1 VSVTELIALLNDT
14 PVGHVLRDNH
24 GRLKFVYDDS
34 WRLRT
39 DAYPLSLS
47 MPLGT
52 KEHSHRVIESFL
64 WGLLPD
70 NAMVLENWGR
80 QFQVS
85 SRNAFALLS
94 HVGEDCAGAIQF
106 VREDRLETAR
116 SKGRNAVEWLDEK
129 DIAERLRIL
138 RADPSAARLQQDHGH
153 FSLAGAQPKT
163 ALLLEKGRWGVP
175 SGRIPTTHILK
186 PAAGHLTGFIENE
199 HLCLQ
204 LAGALGF
211 PVASS
216 RLLNFDGELAIAVER
231 FDRVHTAKGW
241 TRIHQEDFCQALGK
255 PPALKYQSH
264 GGPGPKDMV
273 DLLRT
278 HSSAAAVDTVT
289 FVDALALNWLIGG
302 TDGHAKNFGLLIGPG
317 RVRLA
322 PLYDVASILPYP
334 QFDLKRA
341 KLAMKIADRYRIQA
355 IGRREWLKIASQLQL
370 ASGALLA
377 RIVHMAEAIP
387 ELATEIGSAL
397 ARAGLSSAVIDRLVT
412 RLAGR
417 AKGCLAALSR

>member
-1 VSVTELIALLNDT
+1 
-14 PVGHVLRDNH
+14 
-24 GRLKFVYDDS
+24 
-34 WRLRT
+34 
-39 DAYPLSLS
+39 
-47 MPLGT
+47 MPLGS
-52 KEHSHRVIESFL
+52 KEHSHGVIESYL

-70 NAMVLENWGR
+70 NAMVLESWGR

-85 SRNAFALLS
+85 PRNAFALLS
-94 HVGEDCAGAIQF
+94 YVGEDCAGAIQF
-106 VREDRLETAR
+106 VRGERLETAR
-116 SKGRNAVEWLDEK
+116 SRKRNAVEWLDEK

-138 RADPSAARLQQDHGH
+138 RADPSASRLQQDQGY

-163 ALLLEKGRWGVP
+163 ALLLQDGRWGVP

-186 PAAGHLTGFIENE
+186 PTAGHLTGLIENE

-204 LAGALGF
+204 LARELGF
-211 PVASS
+211 PVAYS
-216 RLLNFDGELAIAVER
+216 RLLSFDGELAIALER

-241 TRIHQEDFCQALGK
+241 QRIHQEDFCQALGK
-255 PPALKYQSH
+255 PPALKYQSD
-264 GGPGPKDMV
+264 GGPGAQDIA

-278 HSSAAAVDTVT
+278 HSSEAANDVVT
-289 FVDALALNWLIGG
+289 FVDALALNWLIAG

-355 IGRREWLKIASQLQL
+355 IGRREWLKIARQLQL
-370 ASGALLA
+370 AADSLLE
-377 RIVHMAEAIP
+377 RITHMAEAIP
-387 ELATEIGSAL
+387 ELAAGIGDQMT
-397 ARAGLSSAVIDRLVT
+397 RAGLTSPVIDPLVT

-417 AKGCLAALSR
+417 ARGCLTLLTR

>member
-1 VSVTELIALLNDT
+1 MSVKELTALLNDM
-14 PVGHVLRDNH
+14 PVGRVLRDDH
-24 GRLKFVYDDS
+24 GRLKFIYDDS
-34 WRLRT
+34 WRWAA

-47 MPLGT
+47 MPLGS
-52 KEHSHRVIESFL
+52 KEHSHGVIESYL

-70 NAMVLENWGR
+70 NAVVLESWGR

-85 SRNAFALLS
+85 PRNAFALLS

-106 VREDRLETAR
+106 VRQEQLEIAR
-116 SKGRNAVEWLDEK
+116 TRRKDTVEWLEEK

-138 RADPSAARLQQDHGH
+138 RADPSASRLQQDQGY

-163 ALLLEKGRWGVP
+163 ALLLQNGRWGVP

-186 PAAGHLTGFIENE
+186 PTAGHLTGFIENE

-204 LAGALGF
+204 LARELGF
-211 PVASS
+211 PVANS
-216 RLLNFDGELAIAVER
+216 RLLSFEGELAIALER

-241 TRIHQEDFCQALGK
+241 QRIHQEDFCQALGK
-255 PPALKYQSH
+255 PPALKYQSD
-264 GGPGPKDMV
+264 GGPGPKDIA

-278 HSSAAAVDTVT
+278 HSSAATDDVVT
-289 FVDALALNWLIGG
+289 FVDALALNWLIAG

-334 QFDLKRA
+334 QFELKRA
-341 KLAMKIADRYRIQA
+341 KLAMKIADRYQIQS
-355 IGRREWLKIASQLQL
+355 IGRREWLKIARQLQL
-370 ASGALLA
+370 PSDTLLE
-377 RIVHMAEAIP
+377 RIIHMAEAIP
-387 ELATEIGSAL
+387 DLAAEVGNEMAQ
-397 ARAGLSSAVIDRLVT
+397 AGLTSAVIDRLVT

-417 AKGCLAALSR
+417 ARGCLTLLTR